1 MTSISA
7 MQNQSRLTA
16 LVSSLARRVEERDHS
31 TLSRSDP
38 RGELTSALA
47 DSRRRDSE
55 QIRELIRHHHIE
67 LQAVRAAQAC
77 AEARADGLQQRI
89 EELEKGS
96 PMHIHL
102 HESEPMPAPSSQEAL
117 SWPEYVSCAQQF
129 LRRRAHEAYSEYM
142 MHAAHGVMLSHGE
155 ESPASLST
163 GEQELDAALT
173 LEQTATTPP
182 EIHRRPPPMMHF
194 DGPGTSSCWETLTTQ
209 PAPVVVRPVAQHPG
223 HEGPRKAST
232 EDHGRPRPTA
242 EATSPAAKAM
252 RM

>member
-1 MTSISA
+1 
-7 MQNQSRLTA
+7 
-16 LVSSLARRVEERDHS
+16 
-31 TLSRSDP
+31 
-38 RGELTSALA
+38 
-47 DSRRRDSE
+47 
-55 QIRELIRHHHIE
+55 
-67 LQAVRAAQAC
+67 
-77 AEARADGLQQRI
+77 
-89 EELEKGS
+89 
-96 PMHIHL
+96 
-102 HESEPMPAPSSQEAL
+102 
-117 SWPEYVSCAQQF
+117 
-129 LRRRAHEAYSEYM
+129 M

-242 EATSPAAKAM
+242 EATSPAAKALGALGV
-252 RM
+252 RFAASCRPCACEQSGLQLYGGEGLGD

>member
-1 MTSISA
+1 
-7 MQNQSRLTA
+7 
-16 LVSSLARRVEERDHS
+16 
-31 TLSRSDP
+31 
-38 RGELTSALA
+38 
-47 DSRRRDSE
+47 
-55 QIRELIRHHHIE
+55 
-67 LQAVRAAQAC
+67 
-77 AEARADGLQQRI
+77 
-89 EELEKGS
+89 
-96 PMHIHL
+96 
-102 HESEPMPAPSSQEAL
+102 
-117 SWPEYVSCAQQF
+117 
-129 LRRRAHEAYSEYM
+129 M

-232 EDHGRPRPTA
+232 EDHGRPGVATPLPWVTGVIA
-242 EATSPAAKAM
+242 EGGVADSGRAAPLPCKKRLWLRAAGDFFAK
-252 RM
+252 